1 MVIVKRVDKVSV
13 GKIVALIY
21 AIYGLIVGILFSL
34 IFLLEGELELTAG
47 LSFLLPNPSILFPVI
62 SLFEGARAGG
72 DFSRVL
78 FGLGLI
84 IYISIMYGIKA
95 FIGGVLTAFV
105 YNLAAGWVGGI
116 KLETE

>member
-21 AIYGLIVGILFSL
+21 AIYGLIQGIFFSL
-34 IFLLEGELELTAG
+34 IILLGGELTVG
-47 LSFLLPNPSILFPVI
+47 LSFLLPNQFILFPVI
-62 SLFEGARAGG
+62 PLFEGARAGG
-72 DFSRVL
+72 DFSLAL

-84 IYISIMYGIKA
+84 IYIPIMYGIMA

-116 KLETE
+116 ELETE